1 MSKKFIRNA
10 ALISLGAL
18 IVGGIL
24 LAVMGSAA
32 TWPVILFMA
41 VAFIAFI
48 ISYIGALVKV
58 AGMRRMGWFVGI
70 LLTGIIG
77 VLLYSLIGPEIQVSN
92 EAMSSFLY
100 RAAKETKKTVG
111 Y

>member
-1 MSKKFIRNA
+1 MSKKVIRNA

-24 LAVMGSAA
+24 LTAMGSAA
-32 TWPVILFMA
+32 TWAVILFMI
-41 VAFIAFI
+41 VAFIAFV

-58 AGMRRMGWFVGI
+58 ARMRRMGWFVGI
-70 LLTGIIG
+70 LLTGILG
-77 VLLYSLIGPEIQVSN
+77 VLLYSLIGPEIQASN

-100 RAAKETKKTVG
+100 RASKETKKTLG